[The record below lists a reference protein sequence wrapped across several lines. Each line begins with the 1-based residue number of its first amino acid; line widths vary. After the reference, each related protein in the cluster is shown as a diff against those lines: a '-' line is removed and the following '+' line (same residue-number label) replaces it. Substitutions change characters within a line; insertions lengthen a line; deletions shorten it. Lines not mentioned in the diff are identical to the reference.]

1 MDVAA
6 SCIPQPFVTIF
17 GQITRENSSAPQVQW
32 RGYSN
37 MSLCWWH
44 TGRRNNNNDLTTW
57 FFNDVKI
64 ITTPQLSTHGFRI
77 CFFYATTFA
86 APKEFLRN
94 FRWWWKTFETPRG
107 EHVLSNIS
115 RRSVWLFLKLYYAPL
130 LYLLKHLS
138 TWYIGFKR
146 DAQQL
151 ARQIVWYKTR
161 PLCYIVVVFFKS
173 WRLGIVPDVIWQ
185 GNVVV

>member
-44 TGRRNNNNDLTTW
+44 TGRRNNNNNDLTTW

-77 CFFYATTFA
+77 CFFFTPPLSRLLKNFCGTSADDEKLSKLPAASTFSQIY
-86 APKEFLRN
+86 L
-94 FRWWWKTFETPRG
+94 
-107 EHVLSNIS
+107 VDLSGYFWNYIMPLFYICWNIS
-115 RRSVWLFLKLYYAPL
+115 PRDILDLNATRNNSPVKLFD
-130 LYLLKHLS
+130 
-138 TWYIGFKR
+138 I
-146 DAQQL
+146 
-151 ARQIVWYKTR
+151 
-161 PLCYIVVVFFKS
+161 
-173 WRLGIVPDVIWQ
+173 
-185 GNVVV
+185 